1 MDPCWKFPYEDV
13 GELFAQA
20 TVTEAMLVAL
30 EHMQVNWVTVG
41 KSRLDKFFKNVIS
54 FPQESA
60 SFLAR
65 MGALSSFCVGDRV
78 NSSRGPG
85 VDVERPVVWA
95 ASATAAQR
103 RGWGEDLQGRV
114 VFPATVEEVYLDG
127 RVRLRYDAPPES
139 DGAAAVASEEGVEL
153 QEHLA
158 PRVQMPWHPKYL
170 KENLVI
176 CLRRNVGHGKVLEG
190 LEVRWAYVCRLI
202 AALTRLGNYG
212 LDGER
217 RPMRKWYDRRLF
229 DVLDERQVLEAYAP
243 HGGGRG
249 VEGEAMSGV
258 EEAEGRGADGLDE
271 DLAAARVE
279 DASSGGVSLPAL
291 RTGREL
297 RAAGFEVRVVGGGE
311 GEGEGEGGVAE
322 TVSREVFCK
331 WLEVSEVRWG
341 SAMAEWWC
349 RQDVGDEGAVEEGG
363 RKASDDDTVVDLYRQ
378 IVAGVAGA
386 HLEVKEKAKA

>member
-1 MDPCWKFPYEDV
+1 MEEQQRKVEREAAEGAEAVEELGEAAVAAAVVPKRSERNFMDPCWKFPYEDA

-127 RVRLRYDAPPES
+127 RV
-139 DGAAAVASEEGVEL
+139 
-153 QEHLA
+153 
-158 PRVQMPWHPKYL
+158 
-170 KENLVI
+170 
-176 CLRRNVGHGKVLEG
+176 
-190 LEVRWAYVCRLI
+190 
-202 AALTRLGNYG
+202 
-212 LDGER
+212 
-217 RPMRKWYDRRLF
+217 
-229 DVLDERQVLEAYAP
+229 
-243 HGGGRG
+243 
-249 VEGEAMSGV
+249 
-258 EEAEGRGADGLDE
+258 
-271 DLAAARVE
+271 
-279 DASSGGVSLPAL
+279 
-291 RTGREL
+291 
-297 RAAGFEVRVVGGGE
+297 
-311 GEGEGEGGVAE
+311 
-322 TVSREVFCK
+322 
-331 WLEVSEVRWG
+331 
-341 SAMAEWWC
+341 
-349 RQDVGDEGAVEEGG
+349 
-363 RKASDDDTVVDLYRQ
+363 
-378 IVAGVAGA
+378 
-386 HLEVKEKAKA
+386 